1 MTLEQKVENF
11 DSKDFIKQM
20 EETDRTIP
28 NRHLGAVVV
37 HFIVRRTKIDQE
49 GGTCSYK
56 NPGTFRDR
64 VLMKFM
70 KDAVKREIP
79 DFANQA

>member
-1 MTLEQKVENF
+1 
-11 DSKDFIKQM
+11 M
-20 EETDRTIP
+20 EDTSRTIP
-28 NRHLGAVVV
+28 NRHFGAVVA
-37 HFIVRRTKIDQE
+37 HFIVRRQKIDQE

-70 KDAVKREIP
+70 KDALKREIP
-79 DFANQA
+79 GFANPA